1 MKATIFGVALAM
13 LLAAPAMAQTSR
25 AVSQSGAAAN
35 SASGSFAATGSSSAS
50 LTQIL
55 NVDPPG
61 GSADPSTDPSGDP
74 SGDPT
79 VNNNVTYGGA
89 YTVHNVPEVI
99 PPSWGGQNV
108 CAVGASGG
116 VAVAGFGVSL
126 GGMWSDSGCERRNSA
141 VVLYQMGEHKAAV
154 ALMCQDRHVATA
166 MQAAGDPCPGTVR
179 AAALTRPAAPAKPAV
194 AAATA
199 KPVPTGAQVASNR
212 AQPPEKACRMVFHYP
227 TAADGR
233 PDPNGAGW
241 MQKVCG

>member
-1 MKATIFGVALAM
+1 M
-13 LLAAPAMAQTSR
+13 
-25 AVSQSGAAAN
+25 

-50 LTQIL
+50 LTQVL
-55 NVDPPG
+55 NVDPPAG
-61 GSADPSTDPSGDP
+61 GSSGNAVDPAADPTL
-74 SGDPT
+74 
-79 VNNNVTYGGA
+79 NNNVTYGGA

-116 VAVAGFGVSL
+116 VAVAGFGITL

-154 ALMCQDRHVATA
+154 ALMCQDRHVAIA
-166 MQAAGDPCPGTVR
+166 MREAGDPCPGVTPV
-179 AAALTRPAAPAKPAV
+179 AALTRPVTPPKPAL
-194 AAATA
+194 AATSTG
-199 KPVPTGAQVASNR
+199 PTPTRAQVASSSVR
-212 AQPPEKACRMVFHYP
+212 PPERACRMVFHYP
-227 TAADGR
+227 TAADGK

>member
-1 MKATIFGVALAM
+1 MKASIFSVAIAM
-13 LLAAPAMAQTSR
+13 VLAAPAMAQTSH
-25 AVSQSGAAAN
+25 AVSQSGAAAQ

-50 LTQIL
+50 LTQVF
-55 NVDPPG
+55 NVDPAG
-61 GSADPSTDPSGDP
+61 GSSSAGDPAADPA
-74 SGDPT
+74 GDPT
-79 VNNNVTYGGA
+79 LNNNVTYGGA

-116 VAVAGFGVSL
+116 VAVAGFGITL

-154 ALMCQDRHVATA
+154 ALMCQDSHVATA
-166 MQAAGDPCPGTVR
+166 MRAAGDPCPGAMPV
-179 AAALTRPAAPAKPAV
+179 AAVTRPAAPEKPPLAV
-194 AAATA
+194 AAK
-199 KPVPTGAQVASNR
+199 KPTPFRTQVASSSVR
-212 AQPPEKACRMVFHYP
+212 ASERACRMVFHYP
-227 TAADGR
+227 TTADGR

>member
-1 MKATIFGVALAM
+1 MKASIFGVALAM
-13 LLAAPAMAQTSR
+13 LLAAPAMAQTSH

-55 NVDPPG
+55 NVDPSG
-61 GSADPSTDPSGDP
+61 GTPTDPTDPSGDP

-79 VNNNVTYGGA
+79 VNNNVTYGGG
-89 YTVHNVPEVI
+89 YTVRNVPEVI

-116 VAVAGFGVSL
+116 VAVAGFGVSF

-154 ALMCQDRHVATA
+154 ALMCQDQHVATA
-166 MQAAGDPCPGTVR
+166 MQEAGDPCPGAVR
-179 AAALTRPAAPAKPAV
+179 AAALTPPAAPPRPARV
-194 AAATA
+194 AASG
-199 KPVPTGAQVASNR
+199 KPTPARAQVASNL

-227 TAADGR
+227 TTADGR